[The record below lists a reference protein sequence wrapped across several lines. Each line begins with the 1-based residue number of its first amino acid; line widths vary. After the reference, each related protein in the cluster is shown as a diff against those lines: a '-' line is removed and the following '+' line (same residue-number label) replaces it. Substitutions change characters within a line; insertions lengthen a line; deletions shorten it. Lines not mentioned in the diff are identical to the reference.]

1 MVQLP
6 AYDLMIWDLDGALAD
21 TTPDLIA
28 SFRASA
34 RAIGYG
40 ELTDEQVQNKVGGGA
55 VKAFQRIFGEEGAH
69 YVEPAVEYFK
79 SYYPEHSAIYS
90 TLYPGVKEVL
100 EALHGR
106 VTFAVA
112 TAKIRPATLGI
123 LEKLEVLDCFDVIVT
138 ADDIER
144 MKPDP
149 QSVEIV
155 LNKTGIA
162 PQKAVMVG
170 DMNTDIQAAH
180 AAGAAAIGVS
190 WGYGKLADIEAA
202 DPEWIVDRAEQLL
215 KLYS

>member
-1 MVQLP
+1 
-6 AYDLMIWDLDGALAD
+6 
-21 TTPDLIA
+21 
-28 SFRASA
+28 
-34 RAIGYG
+34 
-40 ELTDEQVQNKVGGGA
+40 
-55 VKAFQRIFGEEGAH
+55 
-69 YVEPAVEYFK
+69 
-79 SYYPEHSAIYS
+79 
-90 TLYPGVKEVL
+90 VKEVL

-180 AAGAAAIGVS
+180 AAGAAAFGVS

-215 KLYS
+215 RLYS